1 MCQLAHGWQRMVLP
15 SASKRNL
22 ISYTQRIPARWQR
35 RMTSNNRRRLGVD
48 TNLRKEI
55 RRRAYEIYLARDDRL
70 GNEIEDWLHAEA
82 ELRQARRIFQ

>member
-1 MCQLAHGWQRMVLP
+1 MAKDGP
-15 SASKRNL
+15 SLGLKTKPHFVHSEDTSKMAAKDDL
-22 ISYTQRIPARWQR
+22 KQPSQARR
-35 RMTSNNRRRLGVD
+35 GYEPTEE
-48 TNLRKEI
+48 EI